1 MRDVNN
7 PSTIFD
13 LTGKTA
19 LISGASS
26 GIGLHAA
33 KMMARAGA
41 AVALGA
47 RRLERLEEEVAT
59 LRGQGHSAFSVSLDV
74 THVESIGAAWKTVE
88 EQLGRP
94 IDILFNNAGVLY
106 AERFISQKIADVDRV
121 FDTNLKGAFLM
132 AQEAS
137 RHMGKRKSGSII
149 NVASTSGLRAGG
161 YLSSYGASKAGLIH
175 LTKVMALELAHR
187 GVRVNVLCP
196 GNIKTDMHNT
206 FQDLGFEENLLQ
218 RIPMRKIGEL
228 DQLDGAILL
237 LASDAGS
244 YMTGAVIA
252 VDGGQLLSWM

>member
-1 MRDVNN
+1 MQDVNN

-26 GIGLHAA
+26 GIGLHTA

-47 RRLERLEEEVAT
+47 RRLDRLDEEVAT
-59 LRGQGHSAFSVSLDV
+59 LRGQGHAACAVSLDV
-74 THVESIGAAWKTVE
+74 TRVESIAAAWTAAE
-88 EQLGRP
+88 EQLGQP

-106 AERFISQKIADVDRV
+106 AERFISQDVAEVDRV
-121 FDTNLKGAFLM
+121 FETNLKGAFLM
-132 AQEAS
+132 AQEAA

-196 GNIKTDMHNT
+196 GNIKTDMHST
-206 FQDLGFEENLLQ
+206 FQDRGFEENLLQ
-218 RIPMRKIGEL
+218 RIPMRKIGEPE
-228 DQLDGAILL
+228 QLDGATLL